1 MRFSRTNM
9 RLAAARC
16 RSLSRKI
23 GVQTAEF
30 SITAF
35 CWRNAD
41 SRKSRTYERHNAE
54 IRLELFNLSQ
64 ASAAVRGGD
73 RARDHDLP
81 LLLRCAASDRRGDAR
96 GSRRGPGLCAGEANH
111 LPEVRLPDL
120 RGSDRPGQEPAAP
133 GRGWHGHDRARHPC
147 RGVEVRLAYPPV
159 SAGSDLCRSRR
170 AARPLD
176 PGAVDEAGRVV
187 AEATL

>member
-41 SRKSRTYERHNAE
+41 SWKSRTYERHNAE
-54 IRLELFNLSQ
+54 IRLELFNLS
-64 ASAAVRGGD
+64 SGY
-73 RARDHDLP
+73 RARTGRGAP
-81 LLLRCAASDRRGDAR
+81 LLDRNPLRPTVRTLTR
-96 GSRRGPGLCAGEANH
+96 EAFF
-111 LPEVRLPDL
+111 
-120 RGSDRPGQEPAAP
+120 
-133 GRGWHGHDRARHPC
+133 
-147 RGVEVRLAYPPV
+147 V
-159 SAGSDLCRSRR
+159 SASSAL
-170 AARPLD
+170 
-176 PGAVDEAGRVV
+176 EAPR
-187 AEATL
+187 

>member
-54 IRLELFNLSQ
+54 IRLELFNLSERDR
-64 ASAAVRGGD
+64 VVERRRGGGALAGACGPTAQRAGD
-73 RARDHDLP
+73 ALWGGCARD
-81 LLLRCAASDRRGDAR
+81 
-96 GSRRGPGLCAGEANH
+96 
-111 LPEVRLPDL
+111 
-120 RGSDRPGQEPAAP
+120 
-133 GRGWHGHDRARHPC
+133 
-147 RGVEVRLAYPPV
+147 RLAPAHRRPV
-159 SAGSDLCRSRR
+159 AGAAARR
-170 AARPLD
+170 AALAHRVWLVSQMAGARAVRPLAGGCGPPTPPRD
-176 PGAVDEAGRVV
+176 GPPGQAPPEHHRHAVRQVHSGARSPWVRRC
-187 AEATL
+187 

>member
-16 RSLSRKI
+16 RSLSSKI

-54 IRLELFNLSQ
+54 IRLELFNLSLGG
-64 ASAAVRGGD
+64 AHDAVHDPAPPAAHGGPRRRTARQE
-73 RARDHDLP
+73 RAR
-81 LLLRCAASDRRGDAR
+81 A
-96 GSRRGPGLCAGEANH
+96 
-111 LPEVRLPDL
+111 
-120 RGSDRPGQEPAAP
+120 
-133 GRGWHGHDRARHPC
+133 
-147 RGVEVRLAYPPV
+147 
-159 SAGSDLCRSRR
+159 RR
-170 AARPLD
+170 AW
-176 PGAVDEAGRVV
+176 G
-187 AEATL
+187 

>member
-64 ASAAVRGGD
+64 RKLPMTSTRKARKERQAEQAEMAALG
-73 RARDHDLP
+73 
-81 LLLRCAASDRRGDAR
+81 
-96 GSRRGPGLCAGEANH
+96 
-111 LPEVRLPDL
+111 LPDF
-120 RGSDRPGQEPAAP
+120 ET
-133 GRGWHGHDRARHPC
+133 
-147 RGVEVRLAYPPV
+147 
-159 SAGSDLCRSRR
+159 AGDCQRR
-170 AARPLD
+170 QQ
-176 PGAVDEAGRVV
+176 
-187 AEATL
+187 TMI

>member
-54 IRLELFNLSQ
+54 IRLELFNLSKEFCPSRAQ
-64 ASAAVRGGD
+64 PFGTWLDTAARQF
-73 RARDHDLP
+73 RAYRPSL
-81 LLLRCAASDRRGDAR
+81 AR
-96 GSRRGPGLCAGEANH
+96 GMQL
-111 LPEVRLPDL
+111 
-120 RGSDRPGQEPAAP
+120 
-133 GRGWHGHDRARHPC
+133 
-147 RGVEVRLAYPPV
+147 
-159 SAGSDLCRSRR
+159 
-170 AARPLD
+170 
-176 PGAVDEAGRVV
+176 
-187 AEATL
+187 

>member
-16 RSLSRKI
+16 RSLSSKI

-54 IRLELFNLSQ
+54 IRLQLFNLSQ
-64 ASAAVRGGD
+64 TPGAAAHAREPVGIDAVGLGPALRDGATVRELLPALVQAGREGARGGT
-73 RARDHDLP
+73 
-81 LLLRCAASDRRGDAR
+81 
-96 GSRRGPGLCAGEANH
+96 GPQAL
-111 LPEVRLPDL
+111 
-120 RGSDRPGQEPAAP
+120 
-133 GRGWHGHDRARHPC
+133 
-147 RGVEVRLAYPPV
+147 
-159 SAGSDLCRSRR
+159 
-170 AARPLD
+170 
-176 PGAVDEAGRVV
+176 
-187 AEATL
+187 

>member
-54 IRLELFNLSQ
+54 IRLELFNLSLM
-64 ASAAVRGGD
+64 R
-73 RARDHDLP
+73 
-81 LLLRCAASDRRGDAR
+81 
-96 GSRRGPGLCAGEANH
+96 
-111 LPEVRLPDL
+111 
-120 RGSDRPGQEPAAP
+120 
-133 GRGWHGHDRARHPC
+133 
-147 RGVEVRLAYPPV
+147 
-159 SAGSDLCRSRR
+159 RR
-170 AARPLD
+170 AHERLEGIGRDLGDWAALGELSDERWEQAR
-176 PGAVDEAGRVV
+176 AV
-187 AEATL
+187 

>member
-35 CWRNAD
+35 CWQNAD

-54 IRLELFNLSQ
+54 IRLELFNLSPEQ
-64 ASAAVRGGD
+64 LRHPRKLD
-73 RARDHDLP
+73 TRRRFTARRSCSTNMTSP
-81 LLLRCAASDRRGDAR
+81 
-96 GSRRGPGLCAGEANH
+96 PGQKPAGE
-111 LPEVRLPDL
+111 
-120 RGSDRPGQEPAAP
+120 G
-133 GRGWHGHDRARHPC
+133 
-147 RGVEVRLAYPPV
+147 
-159 SAGSDLCRSRR
+159 AGSPDH
-170 AARPLD
+170 RPSIT
-176 PGAVDEAGRVV
+176 VAG
-187 AEATL
+187 

>member
-64 ASAAVRGGD
+64 AAEKKLEEAD
-73 RARDHDLP
+73 K
-81 LLLRCAASDRRGDAR
+81 ASHFAH
-96 GSRRGPGLCAGEANH
+96 GEAWSGLITDLNAFWSGLGKGFATAAKQWDPDVPPSPFVAFVKAVQSH
-111 LPEVRLPDL
+111 FPEKFRK
-120 RGSDRPGQEPAAP
+120 
-133 GRGWHGHDRARHPC
+133 HTH
-147 RGVEVRLAYPPV
+147 
-159 SAGSDLCRSRR
+159 
-170 AARPLD
+170 
-176 PGAVDEAGRVV
+176 
-187 AEATL
+187 

>member
-16 RSLSRKI
+16 RSLSKKI

-54 IRLELFNLSQ
+54 IRLELFNLSHT
-64 ASAAVRGGD
+64 AARLQPGSDTRGGALALAAGGCHRSPLPCQRRRPHPAGGGLRGAPEP
-73 RARDHDLP
+73 RALRHRRPP
-81 LLLRCAASDRRGDAR
+81 LGQRPPR
-96 GSRRGPGLCAGEANH
+96 SRRGETAL
-111 LPEVRLPDL
+111 LK
-120 RGSDRPGQEPAAP
+120 
-133 GRGWHGHDRARHPC
+133 
-147 RGVEVRLAYPPV
+147 
-159 SAGSDLCRSRR
+159 
-170 AARPLD
+170 
-176 PGAVDEAGRVV
+176 VDVV
-187 AEATL
+187 

>member
-54 IRLELFNLSQ
+54 IRLELFNLSK
-64 ASAAVRGGD
+64 RF
-73 RARDHDLP
+73 RTLP
-81 LLLRCAASDRRGDAR
+81 FWV
-96 GSRRGPGLCAGEANH
+96 
-111 LPEVRLPDL
+111 VRLYFL
-120 RGSDRPGQEPAAP
+120 GQLTLSFHLISQLGSAFNCEGNQCSENIIN
-133 GRGWHGHDRARHPC
+133 G
-147 RGVEVRLAYPPV
+147 
-159 SAGSDLCRSRR
+159 
-170 AARPLD
+170 
-176 PGAVDEAGRVV
+176 
-187 AEATL
+187 

>member
-23 GVQTAEF
+23 GVQIAEF

-54 IRLELFNLSQ
+54 IRLELFNLSLG
-64 ASAAVRGGD
+64 ACRPPPAGSPPSG
-73 RARDHDLP
+73 
-81 LLLRCAASDRRGDAR
+81 R
-96 GSRRGPGLCAGEANH
+96 GSLVIRT
-111 LPEVRLPDL
+111 
-120 RGSDRPGQEPAAP
+120 PAEGV
-133 GRGWHGHDRARHPC
+133 GRD
-147 RGVEVRLAYPPV
+147 
-159 SAGSDLCRSRR
+159 SRR
-170 AARPLD
+170 LGLRID
-176 PGAVDEAGRVV
+176 
-187 AEATL
+187 

>member
-54 IRLELFNLSQ
+54 IRLELFNLSL
-64 ASAAVRGGD
+64 AS
-73 RARDHDLP
+73 
-81 LLLRCAASDRRGDAR
+81 STRGDASTAR
-96 GSRRGPGLCAGEANH
+96 RNCSANMRDPLGVGPAREGHPVIATGSQAEHHRYRESLSSLTE
-111 LPEVRLPDL
+111 
-120 RGSDRPGQEPAAP
+120 
-133 GRGWHGHDRARHPC
+133 GRIF
-147 RGVEVRLAYPPV
+147 
-159 SAGSDLCRSRR
+159 
-170 AARPLD
+170 
-176 PGAVDEAGRVV
+176 GRIK
-187 AEATL
+187 

>member
-54 IRLELFNLSQ
+54 IRLELFNLSNTGITDMDGGWLYL
-64 ASAAVRGGD
+64 AVQ
-73 RARDHDLP
+73 
-81 LLLRCAASDRRGDAR
+81 
-96 GSRRGPGLCAGEANH
+96 SRHFVEWVRPEPFWLAGPSFADELVGREA
-111 LPEVRLPDL
+111 L
-120 RGSDRPGQEPAAP
+120 
-133 GRGWHGHDRARHPC
+133 
-147 RGVEVRLAYPPV
+147 
-159 SAGSDLCRSRR
+159 
-170 AARPLD
+170 
-176 PGAVDEAGRVV
+176 
-187 AEATL
+187 

>member
-54 IRLELFNLSQ
+54 IRLELFNLRQ
-64 ASAAVRGGD
+64 AGAGGAGQQD
-73 RARDHDLP
+73 G
-81 LLLRCAASDRRGDAR
+81 SDRLGAAGQRWGLPSSGCGGVGAVTTAR
-96 GSRRGPGLCAGEANH
+96 LSRRGRVTGE
-111 LPEVRLPDL
+111 
-120 RGSDRPGQEPAAP
+120 
-133 GRGWHGHDRARHPC
+133 GWRT
-147 RGVEVRLAYPPV
+147 V
-159 SAGSDLCRSRR
+159 
-170 AARPLD
+170 
-176 PGAVDEAGRVV
+176 
-187 AEATL
+187 

>member
-16 RSLSRKI
+16 RVLSRKI

-54 IRLELFNLSQ
+54 IRLELFNLSCAWQ
-64 ASAAVRGGD
+64 LQPSWPGWPLTCVGRHGAGRHGAKRTKGVRRSQRPPDEPDSASADG
-73 RARDHDLP
+73 ARDP
-81 LLLRCAASDRRGDAR
+81 LS
-96 GSRRGPGLCAGEANH
+96 SGPCSAQAPDQNPLHHGLVA
-111 LPEVRLPDL
+111 
-120 RGSDRPGQEPAAP
+120 
-133 GRGWHGHDRARHPC
+133 
-147 RGVEVRLAYPPV
+147 LATKTP
-159 SAGSDLCRSRR
+159 S
-170 AARPLD
+170 
-176 PGAVDEAGRVV
+176 
-187 AEATL
+187 

>member
-54 IRLELFNLSQ
+54 IRLELFNLSKTSPQ
-64 ASAAVRGGD
+64 SALTARFESYGADSRLRLGWARRWSMRRIAARVTIASERPFPNRSVW
-73 RARDHDLP
+73 
-81 LLLRCAASDRRGDAR
+81 LLRGFCYQG
-96 GSRRGPGLCAGEANH
+96 GL
-111 LPEVRLPDL
+111 
-120 RGSDRPGQEPAAP
+120 
-133 GRGWHGHDRARHPC
+133 W
-147 RGVEVRLAYPPV
+147 
-159 SAGSDLCRSRR
+159 
-170 AARPLD
+170 
-176 PGAVDEAGRVV
+176 
-187 AEATL
+187 

>member
-54 IRLELFNLSQ
+54 IRLELFNLSD
-64 ASAAVRGGD
+64 AKD
-73 RARDHDLP
+73 HARPRKYLEQNTFP
-81 LLLRCAASDRRGDAR
+81 
-96 GSRRGPGLCAGEANH
+96 N
-111 LPEVRLPDL
+111 
-120 RGSDRPGQEPAAP
+120 
-133 GRGWHGHDRARHPC
+133 
-147 RGVEVRLAYPPV
+147 RGVQVELETRQAVA
-159 SAGSDLCRSRR
+159 AGG
-170 AARPLD
+170 ARTP
-176 PGAVDEAGRVV
+176 AGLVGGCGG
-187 AEATL
+187 

>member
-16 RSLSRKI
+16 RSLSTKI

-54 IRLELFNLSQ
+54 IRLGLFNLSQ
-64 ASAAVRGGD
+64 
-73 RARDHDLP
+73 
-81 LLLRCAASDRRGDAR
+81 
-96 GSRRGPGLCAGEANH
+96 GS
-111 LPEVRLPDL
+111 
-120 RGSDRPGQEPAAP
+120 
-133 GRGWHGHDRARHPC
+133 GRGWDRVRQRPPLPQGSPNTRSSRTRSHP
-147 RGVEVRLAYPPV
+147 RGLPETSEALALSRL
-159 SAGSDLCRSRR
+159 
-170 AARPLD
+170 
-176 PGAVDEAGRVV
+176 GA
-187 AEATL
+187 

>member
-64 ASAAVRGGD
+64 ETEAV
-73 RARDHDLP
+73 P
-81 LLLRCAASDRRGDAR
+81 
-96 GSRRGPGLCAGEANH
+96 PGLRSRTILKKPPGKAGSTAATPRVARRAQALMAAALE
-111 LPEVRLPDL
+111 PRLP
-120 RGSDRPGQEPAAP
+120 P
-133 GRGWHGHDRARHPC
+133 
-147 RGVEVRLAYPPV
+147 
-159 SAGSDLCRSRR
+159 
-170 AARPLD
+170 
-176 PGAVDEAGRVV
+176 
-187 AEATL
+187 

>member
-16 RSLSRKI
+16 RSLSREI

-54 IRLELFNLSQ
+54 IRLELFNLSLEPTRERTTPHEFACSRVRTDTPATVLCDGDAGLWRLQ
-64 ASAAVRGGD
+64 RAALPGATIVLDWWHAAVRFEHALQAARGLGAGIADTSLAHDAVRTLD
-73 RARDHDLP
+73 RAKW
-81 LLLRCAASDRRGDAR
+81 C
-96 GSRRGPGLCAGEANH
+96 
-111 LPEVRLPDL
+111 
-120 RGSDRPGQEPAAP
+120 
-133 GRGWHGHDRARHPC
+133 
-147 RGVEVRLAYPPV
+147 
-159 SAGSDLCRSRR
+159 
-170 AARPLD
+170 
-176 PGAVDEAGRVV
+176 
-187 AEATL
+187 

>member
-54 IRLELFNLSQ
+54 IRLELFNLSTNAVLHPWLRERLSAILAELPGPTASQDAAATQ
-64 ASAAVRGGD
+64 AAWTVWQAGPM
-73 RARDHDLP
+73 LP
-81 LLLRCAASDRRGDAR
+81 LTLPPTPPPPRLLLG
-96 GSRRGPGLCAGEANH
+96 
-111 LPEVRLPDL
+111 
-120 RGSDRPGQEPAAP
+120 
-133 GRGWHGHDRARHPC
+133 
-147 RGVEVRLAYPPV
+147 
-159 SAGSDLCRSRR
+159 
-170 AARPLD
+170 
-176 PGAVDEAGRVV
+176 
-187 AEATL
+187 

>member
-54 IRLELFNLSQ
+54 IRLELFNLSEKCGLWRLQREALPAAMIVLDWWHAAARFEHALQ
-64 ASAAVRGGD
+64 A
-73 RARDHDLP
+73 
-81 LLLRCAASDRRGDAR
+81 AR
-96 GSRRGPGLCAGEANH
+96 GLGAGTADASRA
-111 LPEVRLPDL
+111 
-120 RGSDRPGQEPAAP
+120 
-133 GRGWHGHDRARHPC
+133 HD
-147 RGVEVRLAYPPV
+147 
-159 SAGSDLCRSRR
+159 
-170 AARPLD
+170 
-176 PGAVDEAGRVV
+176 AVC
-187 AEATL
+187 

>member
-64 ASAAVRGGD
+64 ERAPDGAQLPGRASRRCCQRRARGGGLQLPPSPEM
-73 RARDHDLP
+73 ARSLAP
-81 LLLRCAASDRRGDAR
+81 L
-96 GSRRGPGLCAGEANH
+96 
-111 LPEVRLPDL
+111 
-120 RGSDRPGQEPAAP
+120 RPGCPHTIKLREP
-133 GRGWHGHDRARHPC
+133 D
-147 RGVEVRLAYPPV
+147 
-159 SAGSDLCRSRR
+159 
-170 AARPLD
+170 
-176 PGAVDEAGRVV
+176 
-187 AEATL
+187 

>member
-54 IRLELFNLSQ
+54 IRLELFNLSDGALHLARQ
-64 ASAAVRGGD
+64 PAAAAAVSGVGQSRWPQDAGLGAVAVRAWGHAALHTGGRQLAQHGGVD
-73 RARDHDLP
+73 RAR
-81 LLLRCAASDRRGDAR
+81 A
-96 GSRRGPGLCAGEANH
+96 
-111 LPEVRLPDL
+111 
-120 RGSDRPGQEPAAP
+120 QAP
-133 GRGWHGHDRARHPC
+133 GA
-147 RGVEVRLAYPPV
+147 
-159 SAGSDLCRSRR
+159 RR
-170 AARPLD
+170 AASAQSRGDREL
-176 PGAVDEAGRVV
+176 V
-187 AEATL
+187 

>member
-54 IRLELFNLSQ
+54 IRLELFNLSLGQ
-64 ASAAVRGGD
+64 LAMDQFDHILNWKLQPGSHPFPGPDGGTCINEAAVVAAGF
-73 RARDHDLP
+73 P
-81 LLLRCAASDRRGDAR
+81 YQPVRCIEEMPACF
-96 GSRRGPGLCAGEANH
+96 SRPI
-111 LPEVRLPDL
+111 
-120 RGSDRPGQEPAAP
+120 
-133 GRGWHGHDRARHPC
+133 C
-147 RGVEVRLAYPPV
+147 RWAL
-159 SAGSDLCRSRR
+159 
-170 AARPLD
+170 
-176 PGAVDEAGRVV
+176 
-187 AEATL
+187 

>member
-16 RSLSRKI
+16 RSLSSKI

-64 ASAAVRGGD
+64 GAQHRFAFARNGPATASEAFLQALAA
-73 RARDHDLP
+73 
-81 LLLRCAASDRRGDAR
+81 
-96 GSRRGPGLCAGEANH
+96 AGVQA
-111 LPEVRLPDL
+111 DT
-120 RGSDRPGQEPAAP
+120 PATVL
-133 GRGWHGHDRARHPC
+133 G
-147 RGVEVRLAYPPV
+147 
-159 SAGSDLCRSRR
+159 
-170 AARPLD
+170 
-176 PGAVDEAGRVV
+176 
-187 AEATL
+187 

>member
-35 CWRNAD
+35 CWRNTD
-41 SRKSRTYERHNAE
+41 SSKSRTYERHNAE

-64 ASAAVRGGD
+64 AWWDVRATGPVHREHRCPGTRTSAPPYQGSVSFFDRLGGGLESTRVGYRKCVASNAVLKKDGI
-73 RARDHDLP
+73 
-81 LLLRCAASDRRGDAR
+81 
-96 GSRRGPGLCAGEANH
+96 
-111 LPEVRLPDL
+111 
-120 RGSDRPGQEPAAP
+120 
-133 GRGWHGHDRARHPC
+133 
-147 RGVEVRLAYPPV
+147 
-159 SAGSDLCRSRR
+159 R
-170 AARPLD
+170 AAGD
-176 PGAVDEAGRVV
+176 
-187 AEATL
+187 

>member
-54 IRLELFNLSQ
+54 IRLELFNLSKALLQ
-64 ASAAVRGGD
+64 GSP
-73 RARDHDLP
+73 ARLSCKA
-81 LLLRCAASDRRGDAR
+81 LLQGSPAR
-96 GSRRGPGLCAGEANH
+96 LSCKALLQGSPA
-111 LPEVRLPDL
+111 RLSCKAL
-120 RGSDRPGQEPAAP
+120 LQGSPA
-133 GRGWHGHDRARHPC
+133 
-147 RGVEVRLAYPPV
+147 RLSCKA
-159 SAGSDLCRSRR
+159 L
-170 AARPLD
+170 LD
-176 PGAVDEAGRVV
+176 
-187 AEATL
+187 

>member
-64 ASAAVRGGD
+64 RGCCDLRETRIKAVASTTAAAFGASAKAEYERGYPVTFNHVETTQFMQAV
-73 RARDHDLP
+73 
-81 LLLRCAASDRRGDAR
+81 
-96 GSRRGPGLCAGEANH
+96 
-111 LPEVRLPDL
+111 
-120 RGSDRPGQEPAAP
+120 
-133 GRGWHGHDRARHPC
+133 
-147 RGVEVRLAYPPV
+147 
-159 SAGSDLCRSRR
+159 
-170 AARPLD
+170 
-176 PGAVDEAGRVV
+176 
-187 AEATL
+187 